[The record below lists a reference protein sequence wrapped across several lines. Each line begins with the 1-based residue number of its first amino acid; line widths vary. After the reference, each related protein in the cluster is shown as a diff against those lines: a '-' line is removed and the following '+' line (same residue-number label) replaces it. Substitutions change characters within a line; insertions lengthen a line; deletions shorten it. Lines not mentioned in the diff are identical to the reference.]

1 MPKRSIARH
10 YSHPF
15 LASLAAT
22 LLLVL
27 CGAAGAQTLSN
38 AERDAAEQR
47 RIQEREARQREARQR
62 EARQREQQEKARDI
76 RLAAA
81 VRPKP
86 PSAQALFAS
95 PMMLRKPS

>member
-47 RIQEREARQREARQR
+47 RIQEREARQRE
-62 EARQREQQEKARDI
+62 QQEKARDI